1 MQIPKKLKA
10 GDHIRIIAPSRSMGL
25 LSEDVKKAAISRL
38 ESYGFKLSFGKH
50 VDETDDFYSSSV
62 ESRISD
68 LHEAFADKTVD
79 GILTVIG
86 GYNSN
91 QLLDHIDYALL
102 KENPKVFCGFSDIT
116 AIANAITT
124 KSDFITY
131 SGPHFSSWAI
141 KQGFEYS
148 IEYFEKCC
156 MQEEEFELKSSEKWS
171 DDAWY
176 LDQDKREF
184 MGNDGYW
191 ILNEGEAVGKSIGS
205 HARCLAALQGTQ
217 YWPNLEDSIL
227 FIEEDAETN
236 IQVFDRLL
244 QSYIQLPN
252 FSKVKGILIGRF
264 QKGSDVSKELLKKVI
279 DSKKELS
286 DLPIIANVDFGHT
299 LPLATLPIGGQLEII
314 AKKENAK
321 IIVKTH

>member
-25 LSEDVKKAAISRL
+25 LSEDVKNAAISRL

-141 KQGFEYS
+141 KHGFEYS

-156 MQEEEFELKSSEKWS
+156 MQGEEFELKSSGKWS

-184 MGNDGYW
+184 MSNDGYW

-244 QSYIQLPN
+244 QSYIQLPH

-264 QKGSDVSKELLKKVI
+264 QKGSNVSKGLLKKVI

-299 LPLATLPIGGQLEII
+299 LPLATLPIGGQLELI
-314 AKKENAK
+314 ARDENAK

>member
-62 ESRISD
+62 ESRIFD

-156 MQEEEFELKSSEKWS
+156 MREEEFELKSSEKWS

-176 LDQDKREF
+176 LDQDKRDF

-264 QKGSDVSKELLKKVI
+264 QKGSNVSKELLKKVI

>member
-25 LSEDVKKAAISRL
+25 ISEDVKNVAISRL

-50 VDETDDFYSSSV
+50 VDETDDFCSSSV

-68 LHEAFADKTVD
+68 LHEAFADKSVN

-91 QLLDHIDYALL
+91 QLLNHIDYALL

-116 AIANAITT
+116 AIANAITA

-148 IEYFEKCC
+148 IEYFKKCC

-191 ILNEGEAVGKSIGS
+191 ILNEGEAMGKSIGS

-244 QSYIQLPN
+244 QSYIQLPH
-252 FSKVKGILIGRF
+252 FSKVRGILIGRF
-264 QKGSDVSKELLKKVI
+264 QKGSNVSKQLLKKVI

-299 LPLATLPIGGQLEII
+299 LPLATLPIGGQLKLI
-314 AKKENAK
+314 ANEENVK

>member
-1 MQIPKKLKA
+1 
-10 GDHIRIIAPSRSMGL
+10 MGL

-62 ESRISD
+62 ESRIFD

-156 MQEEEFELKSSEKWS
+156 MREEEFELKSSEKWS

-184 MGNDGYW
+184 MSNDGYW

-264 QKGSDVSKELLKKVI
+264 QKGSNVSMELLKKVI

-314 AKKENAK
+314 AKKENEK

>member
-62 ESRISD
+62 ESRIFD

-156 MQEEEFELKSSEKWS
+156 MREEEFELKSSEKWS

-184 MGNDGYW
+184 MSNDGYW

-264 QKGSDVSKELLKKVI
+264 QKGSNVSMELLKKVI